1 MKTLRR
7 SMPDYAVFARIPLSR
22 LVQRAVSLPAYSSGM
37 ELQRIKLTVA
47 ATWVLATG
55 LVGLVVGVTSPG
67 SLVVL
72 AALGLLP
79 PLALL
84 LLWNHPSPSMSESI
98 QQGRR

>member
-1 MKTLRR
+1 MMVYSLW
-7 SMPDYAVFARIPLSR
+7 IPLSR
-22 LVQRAVSLPAYSSGM
+22 LVQRAYRLPRTLSGM
-37 ELQRIKLTVA
+37 GLQQIKWTVA
-47 ATWVLATG
+47 AVWVLAATIVG
-55 LVGLVVGVTSPG
+55 LVGGVTSPG

-84 LLWNHPSPSMSESI
+84 LLWNHPAQSMSESI